1 MSVLPAWLRFGSP
14 TILTTQPTIKTDPDE
29 AYVSSS
35 SSPSSSQ
42 ASIAIVEKADIINSQ
57 IADAKAE
64 KAQCIVQTVVDTHS
78 KLLEL
83 PHLRPDPVINQL
95 LGNLVSVCSEIHD
108 QEIVNNV
115 GTNHS
120 PPYFQTD

>member
-1 MSVLPAWLRFGSP
+1 MSVLPAWLRFGSSS
-14 TILTTQPTIKTDPDE
+14 IATTQPTIKTDRDE

-57 IADAKAE
+57 IADTKAE
-64 KAQCIVQTVVDTHS
+64 KAQWIVQTVVDTHA

-83 PHLRPDPVINQL
+83 PHLRPDPAINQL

-108 QEIVNNV
+108 QEIVNKV
-115 GTNHS
+115 LA
-120 PPYFQTD
+120 D